1 MPKLL
6 TGAEIVFKC
15 LEDQD
20 VEYIFG
26 YPGGAVL
33 PIYDELKN
41 HETVKHI
48 LVRHEQG
55 LSLIHISEPTR
66 LRRISYAVFC
76 LKKRSQNS
84 ANKVIGILE
93 ITKYLNDKCDLKEAK
108 DLISIKTRQYIKRQ
122 FTWARG
128 QMQDWT
134 HIDPKTNISN
144 LKKILR

>member
-1 MPKLL
+1 MFKS
-6 TGAEIVFKC
+6 GAI
-15 LEDQD
+15 
-20 VEYIFG
+20 
-26 YPGGAVL
+26 
-33 PIYDELKN
+33 DE
-41 HETVKHI
+41 
-48 LVRHEQG
+48 VR
-55 LSLIHISEPTR
+55 R
-66 LRRISYAVFC
+66 YNR

-134 HIDPKTNISN
+134 YIDRKTNISN